1 MSAKITARWL
11 SGAGGVAGA
20 GTGRVE
26 PQERRPRVGAEDVL
40 GARVPTSP
48 VALSMA
54 PRYDDQRVYGQLGR
68 NRSKPYTGQR
78 MTSSPWTS
86 QEQKR
91 LRHLRL
97 DPLRTSRERL
107 TALVRHF
114 MKGNGIWTVSEGPK
128 GALQV
133 SRG

>member
-1 MSAKITARWL
+1 
-11 SGAGGVAGA
+11 
-20 GTGRVE
+20 
-26 PQERRPRVGAEDVL
+26 
-40 GARVPTSP
+40 
-48 VALSMA
+48 
-54 PRYDDQRVYGQLGR
+54 
-68 NRSKPYTGQR
+68 

-133 SRG
+133 SRGLARKVRDLVRNGELDWVLGQEAAHAAPGER